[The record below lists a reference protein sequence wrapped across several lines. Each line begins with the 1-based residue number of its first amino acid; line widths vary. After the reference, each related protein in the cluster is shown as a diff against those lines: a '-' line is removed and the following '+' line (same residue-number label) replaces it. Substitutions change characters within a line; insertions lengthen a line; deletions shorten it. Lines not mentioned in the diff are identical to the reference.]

1 MAKSRKTTRKT
12 NKAVR
17 KSIYETQIRRSA
29 TGTTRK
35 YVSPPKLSIGRTVVV
50 GTAVTPEVRKI
61 QSRLQSIIGP
71 TITTPLSEKNR
82 SDKTNLRRRCKDRPT
97 RNEARGGSGGKQYI
111 PWCKK

>member
-1 MAKSRKTTRKT
+1 MAKSRKTSRKT

-29 TGTTRK
+29 TGTTTR
-35 YVSPPKLSIGRTVVV
+35 YVSPPTISIGRTGVV
-50 GTAVTPEVRKI
+50 GTAATPARSKI
-61 QSRLQSIIGP
+61 TSRVQSIGP
-71 TITTPLSEKNR
+71 TIIITPLSEKNR
-82 SDKTNLRRRCKDRPT
+82 SQPKIVRRRCKDRPT